1 MQKILITTAV
11 VIVILVGGFF
21 AFNAYIYQQKQ
32 GPVVD
37 YKNTTYRIEG
47 EVVQLTNGRSESEAT
62 PGSATKVVTD
72 YFGNEAKGDL
82 NGDGI
87 PDLAF
92 LLTQT
97 SGGSGTFYYVVA
109 AIQTAEGGYYG
120 SNAIFLGDR
129 ISPQTTEIREGQ
141 VVVNY
146 AERNPGEPMSTEPSV
161 GVSLYL
167 KFSNN
172 ELVSTE

>member
-1 MQKILITTAV
+1 MNKVLITTVVVV
-11 VIVILVGGFF
+11 VILIGGFF
-21 AFNAYIYQQKQ
+21 AFNSYIYQQKQ

-37 YKNTTYRIEG
+37 YKNTSYTIEG
-47 EVVQLTNGRSESEAT
+47 EVVQLTNGHSEIEAA
-62 PGSATKVVTD
+62 PGSAAKIVTSF
-72 YFGNEAKGDL
+72 FGNQAMGEL

-97 SGGSGTFYYVVA
+97 TGGSGTFYYVVA

-120 SNAIFLGDR
+120 SNGVLLGDR
-129 ISPQTTEIREGQ
+129 IAPQTTEINDGE

-146 AERNPGEPMSTEPSV
+146 ADRNPGEPMTTQPSL
-161 GVSLYL
+161 GVSKHL

-172 ELVSTE
+172 ELVLAQ